1 MNPFESFI
9 GQDTLTIVL
18 GVVLVLGVLAFA
30 WFDFR
35 RTSRLPDLGTVLVKN
50 RLKSS
55 RRIPTRH
62 Q

>member
-9 GQDTLTIVL
+9 GQDALTIVL

-55 RRIPTRH
+55 RRISTRH